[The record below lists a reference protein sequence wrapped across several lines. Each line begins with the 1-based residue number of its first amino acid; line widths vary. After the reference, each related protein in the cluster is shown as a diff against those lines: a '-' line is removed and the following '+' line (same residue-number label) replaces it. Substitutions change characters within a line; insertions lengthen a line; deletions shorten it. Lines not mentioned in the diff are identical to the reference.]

1 MYIGCGCTGCCRL
14 GETPSGLSGELASG
28 SAFTIYLIAAGSIPA
43 ARTIIGLALFSIQ
56 RRLRWRQWEYEL
68 RKEDNEAQTDED
80 SETKSTNNQQ
90 TETVRTTRKEIRAW
104 LAGCLD
110 KMPLMG

>member
-43 ARTIIGLALFSIQ
+43 VRTIIGLALFSIV
-56 RRLRWRQWEYEL
+56 
-68 RKEDNEAQTDED
+68 
-80 SETKSTNNQQ
+80 TKPVSNLTYRSTSSLLSKGA
-90 TETVRTTRKEIRAW
+90 TW
-104 LAGCLD
+104 SAGIT
-110 KMPLMG
+110 